1 MQGILD
7 GLQALGLNW
16 FDTQKALEL
25 SDSGGR
31 YTTYKGFDVIEEDGS
46 VGSTVW
52 VSMEIDEQGEEI
64 DLEYHDEP
72 EDAGTFAFDHAQQR
86 DIPYIKGGMDVR
98 GRTFS

>member
-31 YTTYKGFDVIEEDGS
+31 YTTWKEDGS
-46 VGSTVW
+46 VGSTIW
-52 VSMEIDEQGEEI
+52 VAMEIDESGDEI
-64 DLEYHDEP
+64 DIDYFDEP
-72 EDAGTFAFDHAQQR
+72 EDARDAAFEHSQDHE
-86 DIPYIKGGMDVR
+86 IPMIKGGMDIR